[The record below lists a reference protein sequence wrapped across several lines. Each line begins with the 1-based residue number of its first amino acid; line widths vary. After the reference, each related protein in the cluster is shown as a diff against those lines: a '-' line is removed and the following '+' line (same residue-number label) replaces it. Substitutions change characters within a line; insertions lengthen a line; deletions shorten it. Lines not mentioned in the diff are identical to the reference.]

1 MTREAHLWAVAY
13 SEPARAETVREEV
26 IAVSGKGNSM
36 VLLDTAILA
45 CQADGSFTLDRKPL
59 RGVDSFSNSTLSLL
73 IGIALVGPLTGR
85 AVDAMLGEA
94 SSSTSNSVGIDDD
107 FVGEIKTLL
116 KPATSALLLLDKEGN
131 LDEILAAIRGLGGTV
146 IKTNVDLERAK
157 LIQSTLSQGASGI

>member
-1 MTREAHLWAVAY
+1 
-13 SEPARAETVREEV
+13 
-26 IAVSGKGNSM
+26 
-36 VLLDTAILA
+36 
-45 CQADGSFTLDRKPL
+45 
-59 RGVDSFSNSTLSLL
+59 
-73 IGIALVGPLTGR
+73 
-85 AVDAMLGEA
+85 
-94 SSSTSNSVGIDDD
+94 VGIDDD